1 MLENSTLPRWL
12 TLTLKIGGILIGIV
26 LVVWIGLAAYVYSH
40 KKELLQTIT
49 LQLNENLNGKLT
61 IERMEPSLIQG
72 FPGISVGL
80 ENVLLRDSLWDKHK
94 HDLVKAK
101 NVFIKIDAFSIL
113 TGSPTIKDI
122 RISNG
127 AIYLFTDSSGL
138 RNTDIFK
145 KRNTTSAGG
154 GGGGKRINRVL
165 LDNVNLTIEDKL
177 KNKLFK
183 FKVDDFVGRINYN
196 SAGWKGNVNLQAKVE
211 AFAFN
216 IKRGSFL
223 RNKNLSM
230 DMDMVYDDAEHLLTI
245 PEQEISIDNDE
256 INIGGTFKFAPDA
269 SDYKI
274 NIKAP
279 SILYKDALTLLSS
292 HVTKRLKQYS
302 VKNPVD
308 VRATLRGKLKGG
320 GEPFIDASW
329 VVDNNQVSMAG
340 ETITDC
346 SFTGSY
352 SNEWIK
358 GGPRN
363 DPNSVIIFN
372 KMKGSYYDIPFT
384 ADSIR
389 ITDLRNPV
397 FTGRFISSFPLAKLN
412 KVFGGSTFLFNAG
425 NAELDLMYKAP
436 FNQNDNG
443 QRFIYGSIHVHD
455 AKAAYK
461 PRNLSLQDM
470 QLVMNFKGL
479 DLFINNLKLRHGTTT
494 LNMNGEVKNFSNLY
508 YSDPEKMLINWQ
520 IKSPQINLNEFL
532 VFLGRRT
539 VVSSEASAEGVK
551 KISANLERI
560 LAQASMNM
568 NLSVNKVLY
577 KKFVAT
583 DVRGGIT
590 LKQSGIAINNLSLKQ
605 GGGSLNI
612 TGNIDQSG
620 KVNRFNVDSKINNV
634 NVEQLFYAFDN
645 FGQDA
650 ITSKN
655 LRGTFFGG
663 TSISGSMSDNGVIV
677 PRSFRGNVAFDIR
690 NGALV
695 NFEPLTK
702 VGKFAFPNRNFS
714 DIRFTSLKNTLNIQG
729 DKVIIPP
736 MEIRST
742 VLNIFLDG
750 LYSFTTGT
758 NIAIKIPLR
767 NPGKD
772 EQIEER
778 TARKDRDL
786 KGIVINLRALDGEDG
801 KVKFRLGK
809 NAPDDY

>member
-1 MLENSTLPRWL
+1 MPRWL
-12 TLTLKIGGILIGIV
+12 KLTLKIGGILVGII
-26 LVVWIGLAAYVYSH
+26 LILWMALAAYVYSH
-40 KKELLQTIT
+40 KTELLQTIT
-49 LQLNENLNGKLT
+49 KQLNENLNGKLT
-61 IERMEPSLIQG
+61 IERMEPSLIEG

-80 ENVLLRDSLWDKHK
+80 ENVLLRDSLWEKHR
-94 HDLVKAK
+94 HDLLKAK
-101 NVFIKIDAFSIL
+101 KVFIKIDAFSIL
-113 TGSPTIKDI
+113 TGSPTIRDI
-122 RISNG
+122 RMSNG
-127 AIYLFTDSSGL
+127 ALYLFTDSSGI
-138 RNTDIFK
+138 RNTDIFR
-145 KRNTTSAGG
+145 KRDAKTASAGG
-154 GGGGKRINRVL
+154 GSKRINRVL
-165 LDNVNLTIEDKL
+165 LDKVSLTIEDKFRS
-177 KNKLFK
+177 KLFK
-183 FKVDDFVGRINYN
+183 FQVEDFVGKINYN
-196 SAGWKGNVNLQAKVE
+196 SDGWKGNVNLRAKVE

-216 IKRGSFL
+216 IRRGSFL

-230 DMDMVYDDAEHLLTI
+230 DMDMVYNDEKHLLTI
-245 PEQEISIDNDE
+245 PEQEVDIDNDE
-256 INIGGTFKFAPDA
+256 LNIGGAFKFAPDS
-269 SDYKI
+269 SDY
-274 NIKAP
+274 NLRIKAP
-279 SILYKDALTLLSS
+279 SIFYKDALTLLST
-292 HVTKRLKQYS
+292 HVTKRLKRYS

-308 VRATLRGKLKGG
+308 VRATIRGKLKGG
-320 GEPFIDASW
+320 GEPFIDAYW
-329 VVDNNQVSMAG
+329 EVDDNEISLSG
-340 ETITDC
+340 ETITEA

-363 DPNSVIIFN
+363 DPNSVIVFN
-372 KMKGSYYDIPFT
+372 KLKGNYYDIPFT

-425 NAELDLMYKAP
+425 SAELDLIYKAP
-436 FNQNDNG
+436 FNQNDKG

-461 PRNLSLQDM
+461 PRNLSFQDM

-479 DLFINNLKLRHGTTT
+479 DLFINNLKLRSGSTSLT
-494 LNMNGEVKNFSNLY
+494 MNGEVKNFSNLY
-508 YSDPEKMLINWQ
+508 YSDPQKMLVNWQ
-520 IKSPQINLNEFL
+520 IKSPQINLNEFM

-539 VVSSEASAEGVK
+539 VSSDAASTGGVK
-551 KISANLERI
+551 KFSAGLERI

-568 NLSVNKVLY
+568 NLSINKVLF

-583 DVRGGIT
+583 GVRGGIT
-590 LKQSGIAINNLSLKQ
+590 LKQSGIAINNLSLNQ

-620 KVNRFNVDSKINNV
+620 KVNRFNVDSKISNV

-645 FGQDA
+645 FGQAA

-695 NFEPLTK
+695 NFEPMTK
-702 VGKFAFPNRNFS
+702 VGNFAFPNRNFS

-750 LYSFTTGT
+750 VYSFTRGT

-772 EQIEER
+772 EATDVR
-778 TARKDRDL
+778 AARKDRDL

-801 KVKFRLGK
+801 KVRFRLGK